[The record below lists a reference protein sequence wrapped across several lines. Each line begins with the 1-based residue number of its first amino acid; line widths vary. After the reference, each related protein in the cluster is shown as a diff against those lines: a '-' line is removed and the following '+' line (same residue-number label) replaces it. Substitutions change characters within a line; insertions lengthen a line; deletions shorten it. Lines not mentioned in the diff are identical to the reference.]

1 MSPNTRGTPIR
12 GVRVPDDLWIPAQT
26 IADKLGHN
34 LSEEIRAHLR
44 RYVHKNRH
52 ILDE

>member
-12 GVRVPDDLWIPAQT
+12 GVRVPDELWRDAQT
-26 IADKLGHN
+26 IADKLGDN
-34 LSEEIRAHLR
+34 LSDVIRAHLR
-44 RYVHKNRH
+44 RYVHRNRH